1 MNRSFLIHLH
11 LAFAALLLP
20 VILMFAVTGAFYTWG
35 IKGGFETTEH
45 DIVLSQPLQNDA
57 EYLHQWLE
65 DVLEINGIQVP
76 SGDGRLKGKG
86 KNYTYEWAGSA
97 RVATVAPTSDAL
109 VAKLTINESSYY
121 RYLVQLHKG
130 KGGVIFKVYAV
141 VVAVGLVLLALS
153 GVIMALR
160 MPKYKVLTQRYL
172 LSGGLLFVVLL
183 LLS

>member
-1 MNRSFLIHLH
+1 MNRSFLVHAHL
-11 LAFAALLLP
+11 FISALLLP
-20 VILMFAVTGAFYTWG
+20 VILMFAITGAFYTWG
-35 IKGGFETTEH
+35 IKGEFITTEQ
-45 DIVLSQPLQNDA
+45 DIVLSQPLKKDA

-65 DVLEINGIQVP
+65 DVLEINGVQAP
-76 SGDGRLKGKG
+76 SGDGRLRGKG
-86 KNYTYEWAGSA
+86 KNYTYEWVGSA
-97 RVATVAPTSDAL
+97 HVASVAPTSDAL

-141 VVAVGLVLLALS
+141 IVAIGLVLLALS

-172 LSGGLLFVVLL
+172 LSGGLLFIVLL

>member
-1 MNRSFLIHLH
+1 MNRSFLVHIH
-11 LAFAALLLP
+11 LAFAALLVP
-20 VILMFAVTGAFYTWG
+20 VILMFAITGAFYTWG
-35 IKGGFETTEH
+35 VKGSFDTSER
-45 DIVLSQPLQNDA
+45 DIVLSQPLKKDT
-57 EYLHQWLE
+57 EYLHQWVE
-65 DVLEINGIQVP
+65 DVLEINGIQAP
-76 SGDGRLKGKG
+76 SGGGKIKGKG
-86 KNYTYEWAGSA
+86 ENYIYEWTGSA
-97 RVATVAPTSDAL
+97 RVVTVAPTSDAL
-109 VAKLTINESSYY
+109 IAKLTVDESSYY

-141 VVAVGLVLLALS
+141 IVAIGLVLLALS